1 MGEWKLL
8 LLLRT
13 AYSFDF
19 YGRGCWF
26 EVAGGLHGFGVA
38 MTRLTKKIR
47 SGFVFLEFP
56 PFRAVLCSVA
66 GRTSIL
72 NI

>member
-26 EVAGGLHGFGVA
+26 GIAGDV
-38 MTRLTKKIR
+38 MDW
-47 SGFVFLEFP
+47 
-56 PFRAVLCSVA
+56 VL
-66 GRTSIL
+66 L
-72 NI
+72 